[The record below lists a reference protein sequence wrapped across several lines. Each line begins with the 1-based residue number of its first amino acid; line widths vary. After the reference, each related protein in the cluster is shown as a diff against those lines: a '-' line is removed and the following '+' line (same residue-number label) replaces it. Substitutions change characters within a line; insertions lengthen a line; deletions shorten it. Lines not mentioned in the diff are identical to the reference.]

1 MQSKLNV
8 RAVQEM
14 PIAGGVYQAFAE
26 YIEND
31 KEDILRNSRAFLEP
45 VISSNNKIVKW
56 VIPHDTKSVVKETR
70 EFKFGD
76 QVLKIRGNKSY
87 YIETSNTGES
97 KKVEVFLPDYQS
109 IETFEIMQAFHE
121 LGKLLEPLDIMYRS
135 ITPELRDIYLV
146 SKKDGT
152 GLSDCGEA
160 LAEQYYGRPMDNTT
174 ADPTLDYPM
183 VSSVKRLLH
192 GLTVANHVRKAE
204 LYREL
209 LNIIKNKSINEGL
222 KSDDN
227 LSKLGLDPVNVNVEP
242 GANVDP
248 ENRILGVSYER
259 PGYNPRVTPQTDAR
273 VLRPFFER
281 EKFSTPAGS
290 TNAAPRFK
298 TKK

>member
-160 LAEQYYGRPMDNTT
+160 
-174 ADPTLDYPM
+174 
-183 VSSVKRLLH
+183 RLLH

-227 LSKLGLDPVNVNVEP
+227 LSKLGLDPVNVNVEA
-242 GANVDP
+242 GANVDS

-273 VLRPFFER
+273 MLRPFLDR

>member
-8 RAVQEM
+8 KAVSDI
-14 PIAGGVYQAFAE
+14 PLVGGVYQAFAE

-56 VIPHDTKSVVKETR
+56 VIPHDAKSVVEEVR

-76 QVLKIRGNKSY
+76 QVLKIRGKKSY

-109 IETFEIMQAFHE
+109 VEAFEIMKAFHE

-135 ITPELRDIYLV
+135 ITPEIRDIYLV

-174 ADPTLDYPM
+174 ADPTLDYPL

-204 LYREL
+204 LYQEL
-209 LNIIKNKSINEGL
+209 LTIIKNKSINEGL

-227 LSKLGLDPVNVNVEP
+227 LSKLGVDPVNVVLDQNS
-242 GANVDP
+242 NTDP

-259 PGYNPRVTPQTDAR
+259 PGYIPRVTPQTDAR
-273 VLRPFFER
+273 ILRPFLHQ
-281 EKFSTPAGS
+281 EKFNNPGAA
-290 TNAAPRFK
+290 AAPRQFK